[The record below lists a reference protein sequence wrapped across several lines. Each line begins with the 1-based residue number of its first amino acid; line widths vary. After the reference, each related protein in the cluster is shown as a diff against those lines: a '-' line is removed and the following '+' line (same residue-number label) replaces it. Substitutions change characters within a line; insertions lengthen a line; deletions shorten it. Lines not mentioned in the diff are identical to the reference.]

1 MKRKLFFAL
10 FSLCLGLCGRAQFE
24 KGTRMIGATIGSG
37 YFSSGNTDF
46 TLANYST
53 KSNNWNISLTPSFGR
68 FISERTAVGASLF
81 LNTTH
86 QHSWNEANG
95 GTYKRDRSHNTDYGI
110 GLFYRRYFSSSSS
123 LHPFAHAYVN
133 GGSGTGKTDGFYY
146 VGTLSQT
153 YTGKSS
159 DRFFYNAGLN
169 AGITKM
175 VSATV
180 GLDAFIGYSHSYS
193 KVTNRATS
201 FSSDSGTGNVSSS
214 EFNTPQK
221 YSGNN
226 LNVGVGL
233 QVFLLAKGRK

>member
-1 MKRKLFFAL
+1 MKRKLLFAIMCI
-10 FSLCLGLCGRAQFE
+10 CLGLCGRAQFQ

-37 YFSSGNTDF
+37 YFSGGTTDY
-46 TLANYST
+46 TIAGYST
-53 KSNNWNISLTPSFGR
+53 KNTSWNINLTPSFGR
-68 FISERTAVGASLF
+68 FISERSAVGGSLF
-81 LNTTH
+81 LNSTH
-86 QHSWNEANG
+86 QHNWNEANG

-110 GLFYRRYFSSSSS
+110 GLFYRHYFSSGSS
-123 LHPFAHAYVN
+123 LRPFAHVYVN

-175 VSATV
+175 VSTTV

-201 FSSDSGTGNVSSS
+201 FSSDSGTGNVTSA

-233 QVFLLAKGRK
+233 QIFLSPKGSK